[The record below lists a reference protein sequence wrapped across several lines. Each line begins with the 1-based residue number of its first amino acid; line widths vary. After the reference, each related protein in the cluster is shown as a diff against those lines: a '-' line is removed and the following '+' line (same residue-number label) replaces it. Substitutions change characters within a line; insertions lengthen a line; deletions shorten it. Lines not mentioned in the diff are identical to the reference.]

1 MVPPCDMIASD
12 EYGCRDSRE
21 SEGERK
27 QEFDVCLLTSEVKRP
42 GAVDT
47 PVLYTWVPR
56 DMQLQL
62 WVSASGPHRLLVHI
76 GHKRYNSEANDNNSV
91 GDNMTSP
98 RFIQNFSARRIFT
111 FYRQYYH
118 CWIDHPKKNAYFY

>member
-1 MVPPCDMIASD
+1 MSHPDTSPFGFSQVLSKSLTNLAYLELSFRVSCLIRAINSKLRTRVVPPCDMIASD

-47 PVLYTWVPR
+47 PVLYTWVPL
-56 DMQLQL
+56 DVQLQL
-62 WVSASGPHRLLVHI
+62 WLA
-76 GHKRYNSEANDNNSV
+76 
-91 GDNMTSP
+91 
-98 RFIQNFSARRIFT
+98 
-111 FYRQYYH
+111 
-118 CWIDHPKKNAYFY
+118 